1 VSEADVSG
9 IRQTRSMPQL
19 ASPARVRAARLESH
33 GLARGLPSIAD
44 AVQRLGAVQAQ
55 DLTAAKW
62 VLGARVP
69 GATVAD
75 VDAAIES
82 RDIVRSWPLRGTLHL
97 LPTAMLRPILAITG
111 PRELQRAATR
121 HAGLELDAAAYRKA
135 RTIAERELTGGS
147 RSRAELQEAWE
158 AAGIATGGQ
167 RGYHLI
173 WWLASEAVVCWGPIE
188 ARGQRLVLLDEWAPG
203 PAGSTAPADREATLA
218 ALFLAYVRGHGPV
231 TVRDFAW
238 WSGLTLTDARLAH
251 AAVGDTVTH
260 FDDERL
266 VAADSGWP
274 ADPSADAPRASG
286 KFALAAFDEYFLGYT
301 DRTAVCDPAFAGR
314 VIPGGNGVFQ
324 PIIVAGGRVVGTW
337 KRAPGGKAGARA
349 SVVIDPFTTA
359 NTRDF
364 APAFAEWARFWGYTR
379 GEVRPA

>member
-1 VSEADVSG
+1 
-9 IRQTRSMPQL
+9 MPKL
-19 ASPARVRAARLESH
+19 ASDARVRAARLDSQ
-33 GLARGLPSIAD
+33 GLSRGLSSIAA
-44 AVQRLGAVQAQ
+44 AVERLGAVQAQ

-62 VLGARVP
+62 VLGARVA
-69 GATVAD
+69 GSTVAD

-82 RDIVRSWPLRGTLHL
+82 REVVRSWPLRGTLHV
-97 LPTAMLRPILAITG
+97 LPSAMLRPILAITG

-121 HAGLELDAAAYRKA
+121 HAGLELDAAVYRKA
-135 RTIAERELTGGS
+135 RSIAERELAGGS

-173 WWLASEAVVCWGPIE
+173 WWLASEAIVCWGPIE

-203 PAGSTAPADREATLA
+203 PAGSTVRSDREATLA

-251 AAVGDTVTH
+251 VAVGDAVTA
-260 FDDERL
+260 FDAERY
-266 VAADSGWP
+266 VAADAGWP
-274 ADPSADAPRASG
+274 ADHAAAAPRATG
-286 KFALAAFDEYFLGYT
+286 KLALAAFDEYFLGYT
-301 DRTAVCDPAFAGR
+301 DRGAVCDPAFAGR

-324 PIIVAGGRVVGTW
+324 PILVSGGRVVGTW
-337 KRAPGGKAGARA
+337 KRKPGGRAGSAA
-349 SVVIDPFTTA
+349 SVIIDPFTPVK
-359 NTRDF
+359 TRDF
-364 APAFAEWARFWGYTR
+364 EPAFANWARFWGNSL
-379 GEVRPA
+379 GAVDQA